1 VANLRCGAWYSA
13 PAAFAAAVR
22 FKSTD
27 GHRGEWTLNERRLN
41 LHLVTLVAQ
50 RGGNSITEFV
60 YLFCISA
67 LSISISVTS

>member
-1 VANLRCGAWYSA
+1 VANLRCGAWYAA

-50 RGGNSITEFV
+50 RGGNSITGGGG
-60 YLFCISA
+60 YITR
-67 LSISISVTS
+67 IKDI